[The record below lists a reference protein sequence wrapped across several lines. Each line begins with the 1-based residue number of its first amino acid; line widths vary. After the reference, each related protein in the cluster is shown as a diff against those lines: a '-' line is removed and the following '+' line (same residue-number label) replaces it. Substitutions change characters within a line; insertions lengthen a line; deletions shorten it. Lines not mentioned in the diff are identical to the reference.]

1 MNLIKNGN
9 NYYLAKSG
17 NNYYGIQGNYYTI
30 VNGKLIWANP
40 NIYLQN
46 DSTNYIN
53 VNYVPKRNTAV
64 IIDFKVDDVRS
75 ISSSTRNWICG
86 GEALYNKPGNF
97 YGGFWFQG
105 TAASGSRFWFNTTS
119 LGSGTAGSVSSE
131 EFILHKYRLILAA
144 PYNINYRNSNNNGSS
159 SYLIQIDENSTI
171 KTINNLESNWGEL
184 SKSIVLFNRTATLNS
199 STAFLLGKI
208 YKAEVW
214 EDNNLIKKLVPV
226 PKGLLIGNF
235 IVSSN
240 GMFDIVEQKFY
251 ENQGTGEFTIGGIP
265 EDYIIDNEKLIWCNE
280 NIYLQ
285 STGTQYINTGFNA
298 NQDTRVKM
306 KASTSTIRSNQS
318 FFVGRNAAKV
328 NTFAAWVLKNGS
340 VTIFRNDY
348 NTTQTNTTLNITAN
362 TIYNIDFNKNKFYV
376 DDVLYSTNTYSQF
389 QSTYPIILG
398 ASTRYTSSDTNYGN
412 FFKGNDYNCEIYDND
427 ILVRYFVPVPKDIVI
442 GSFTVPSNGMFD
454 IVNQQFY
461 PNQGT
466 GTFTYGKDS

>member
-9 NYYLAKSG
+9 KYYLAKNG
-17 NNYYGIQGNYYTI
+17 NNYYGIQGNDYTI

-46 DSTNYIN
+46 DGTNYIDT
-53 VNYVPKRNTAV
+53 NYVPKRNTAV

-86 GEALYNKPGNF
+86 GEDLYNKPGNF

-131 EFILHKYRLILAA
+131 EFILHKYKLILAS

-171 KTINNLESNWGEL
+171 KTTSNLESNWGEL
-184 SKSIVLFNRTATLNS
+184 SQSIVLFNRTATLNS

-235 IVSSN
+235 VVPSN

-251 ENQGTGEFTIGGIP
+251 ENLGTGEFVIGGIP
-265 EDYIIDNEKLIWCNE
+265 EDYINVGDNIVWTDD
-280 NIYLQ
+280 NIYLKCN
-285 STGTQYINTGFNA
+285 GAQYFDSGFKA
-298 NQDTRVKM
+298 NQDTKVDVDYTPMESGSMTVYCCRDGL
-306 KASTSTIRSNQS
+306 RSN
-318 FFVGRNAAKV
+318 
-328 NTFAAWVLKNGS
+328 TFTCFSPVSGTS
-340 VTIFRNDY
+340 STRYDY
-348 NTTQTNTTLNITAN
+348 NTTQN
-362 TIYNIDFNKNKFYV
+362 TISSNPVAGTRRHIVADKNKFYI
-376 DDVLYSTNTYSQF
+376 DDILKYTATYSNF
-389 QSTYPIILG
+389 QANNTMIFGCSNANG
-398 ASTRYTSSDTNYGN
+398 
-412 FFKGNDYNCEIYDND
+412 YDNYSKFKYHKIQVYD
-427 ILVRYFVPVPKDIVI
+427 NGNLIRYFLPVNTGTII
-442 GSFTVPSNGMFD
+442 GNFTVPAPGMWD
-454 IVNQQFY
+454 AVTKTFY
-461 PNQGT
+461 PNKGT